1 VPDAEMPLRCHCR
14 HHEITSLRCARC
26 GVPICPHCSV
36 VYPAG
41 MLCKQCAKPS
51 RTARLQLQPQE
62 LALAF
67 VAGTT
72 VSYVAAWL
80 LLLAEGL
87 LISVHLGFFAI
98 FMAFFHGM
106 LVGETVRRVTRY
118 KRGDQVEKLAWLAA
132 ALGLIG
138 MALYLSGGHLAGLLS
153 LMLWLRI
160 ALSIVGAHNRVRA
173 Y

>member
-1 VPDAEMPLRCHCR
+1 MPDASTPLRCHCR
-14 HHEITSLRCARC
+14 RHEITSLRCARC

-41 MLCKQCAKPS
+41 MLCKQCAKPD
-51 RTARLQLQPQE
+51 RAARLQLQPQE
-62 LALAF
+62 LLLTL
-67 VAGTT
+67 VVGTV

-80 LLLAEGL
+80 LLLAEGVL
-87 LISVHLGFFAI
+87 SSVHLGFFAI
-98 FMAFFHGM
+98 FLAFFHGM
-106 LVGETVRRVTRY
+106 LVGETVRQVTRF
-118 KRGDQVEKLAWLAA
+118 KRGTQVEQLAWLAS

-138 MALYLSGGHLAGLLS
+138 MALYLSGGHLEALLD
-153 LMLWLRI
+153 LMLWLQI

>member
-1 VPDAEMPLRCHCR
+1 MPDAAMPLRCHCR

-51 RTARLQLQPQE
+51 RAARLQLQPQE
-62 LALAF
+62 FILAL

-87 LISVHLGFFAI
+87 LISVHLGFLAI
-98 FMAFFHGM
+98 FLAFFHGM

-138 MALYLSGGHLAGLLS
+138 MVLYLSGGHLAALLN